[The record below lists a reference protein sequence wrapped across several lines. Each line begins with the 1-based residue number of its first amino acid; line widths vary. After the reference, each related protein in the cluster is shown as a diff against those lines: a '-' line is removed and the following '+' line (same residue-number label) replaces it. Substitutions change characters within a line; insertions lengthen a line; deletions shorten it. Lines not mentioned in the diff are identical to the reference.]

1 MSHESEDDVLASFI
15 SAEIARPEEVA
26 GQDEMRSRLAE
37 SLGIPMPAPTPAG
50 APETPALGEEVA
62 KRTLTAASRLKALV
76 ILAVGFGAGFAT
88 HAILPTR
95 ETALTTPMP
104 SPPIPSPS
112 TPALTS
118 PSAASSSLPATVDP
132 SSLPRVDATPAP
144 SAPSAPNAS
153 VASAKSAHAPA
164 SAGDAEAERLLL
176 ETARAAMRRGDAAG
190 ALRLLRDHE
199 SRYPHGQLREE
210 RDGMVVSALGLLG
223 RAEEAEKAA
232 ARFKKNYPMSLQGA
246 AVPPAAHTQV
256 DAGR

>member
-26 GQDEMRSRLAE
+26 GQDEMRSRLAA
-37 SLGIPMPAPTPAG
+37 SLGIPMPAPAPG
-50 APETPALGEEVA
+50 APPAAPPAPALGDEVA
-62 KRTLTAASRLKALV
+62 KRTITAASRLKALA

-95 ETALTTPMP
+95 GTALTTPMP
-104 SPPIPSPS
+104 SPPI
-112 TPALTS
+112 PALTS

-144 SAPSAPNAS
+144 SAPSAPTAS

-164 SAGDAEAERLLL
+164 SVGDAEAERLLL

-246 AVPPAAHTQV
+246 AVPPAAQTQV